1 MRITGVPVMLVVAAA
16 SLRASAPPP
25 QSQPLTICMGMTI
38 GNLVIENEARKVA
51 SDIFAGIGVKIRW
64 RGDDRC
70 PSEAISISLS
80 RDTPASLHP
89 GALAYAL
96 PYERIQI
103 VALLDRV
110 KHAAPYDSG
119 CLLGYTLAHEVAHI
133 LEGVARHSR
142 SGIMKAQWGTED
154 FVAMG
159 QHRLGFAGQ
168 DVLLIYQGLDQREL
182 RASAAANGAQVE

>member
-1 MRITGVPVMLVVAAA
+1 MRITGGAVILVVAAA
-16 SLRASAPPP
+16 SLRASVPPA
-25 QSQPLTICMGMTI
+25 QSRPLTICMGMTI
-38 GNLVIENEARKVA
+38 GNLVIENEARNVA

-64 RGDDRC
+64 RGAERC
-70 PSEAISISLS
+70 PSEAISIFLS
-80 RDTPASLHP
+80 RDTPASVHP

-96 PYERIQI
+96 PYQRTQI
-103 VALLDRV
+103 VALLDRI

-133 LEGVARHSR
+133 LEGVARHSP

-159 QHRLGFAGQ
+159 QHRLDFAGQ
-168 DVLLIYQGLDQREL
+168 DVSLIYQGLDRREL
-182 RASAAANGAQVE
+182 RASSAANGVQVE